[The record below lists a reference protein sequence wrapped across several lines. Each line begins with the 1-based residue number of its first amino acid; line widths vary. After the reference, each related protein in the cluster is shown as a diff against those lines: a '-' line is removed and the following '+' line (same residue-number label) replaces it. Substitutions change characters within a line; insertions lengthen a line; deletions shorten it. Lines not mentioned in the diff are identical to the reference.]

1 MENGFIS
8 LSRMSEKYGLVV
20 GEILIN
26 ESPLLAN
33 EEVNFAKSRLDCRTL
48 CKKLSFI
55 PKVLEFY
62 FKFYAFWSKKFN
74 ERVGNKFDISAG
86 KVTEPSMLIFF

>member
-1 MENGFIS
+1 MKNGFIS

-33 EEVNFAKSRLDCRTL
+33 EEDGQLCEKSTWLQDFMQETFFYSESTGILFQILR
-48 CKKLSFI
+48 F
-55 PKVLEFY
+55 LEQ
-62 FKFYAFWSKKFN
+62 K
-74 ERVGNKFDISAG
+74 I
-86 KVTEPSMLIFF
+86 

>member
-1 MENGFIS
+1 MKNGFIS

-33 EEVNFAKSRLDCRTL
+33 EEDGQLCEKST
-48 CKKLSFI
+48 
-55 PKVLEFY
+55 
-62 FKFYAFWSKKFN
+62 
-74 ERVGNKFDISAG
+74 
-86 KVTEPSMLIFF
+86 